1 MSIES
6 QCIRKCSC
14 VVWTRESRCAAGMP
28 ALCLG
33 ALRISMCDCE
43 SCMCLSCA
51 QRDAALTTYALR
63 YVRYKTPFRT
73 SFLPCSTSRS
83 SKIPHAGCTVRRSD
97 RWALPRPMR
106 RRRVRRR
113 RHHRR
118 LPRDRRTSSSSTA
131 YSSSSRASPV
141 RSLEDTNESH
151 AHMLC
156 TPTLPGACH
165 V

>member
-43 SCMCLSCA
+43 SCMCPSCA
-51 QRDAALTTYALR
+51 QRDAALTLMSVT
-63 YVRYKTPFRT
+63 KHPFAPR
-73 SFLPCSTSRS
+73 SFRASTSRS

-113 RHHRR
+113 RPHRR
-118 LPRDRRTSSSSTA
+118 LPRNRRTSSSSTA
-131 YSSSSRASPV
+131 YSSSSRAT
-141 RSLEDTNESH
+141 RSMSLCLIHRSVMVVLRIDTSKSEVGDR
-151 AHMLC
+151 
-156 TPTLPGACH
+156 P
-165 V
+165 

>member
-43 SCMCLSCA
+43 SCMCPSCA
-51 QRDAALTTYALR
+51 QRDAALTL
-63 YVRYKTPFRT
+63 YVRYKVTPFHSHT

-118 LPRDRRTSSSSTA
+118 LPRNRRASSSSTA

-141 RSLEDTNESH
+141 RSLEDTSEVN

-156 TPTLPGACH
+156 TPTQPGACH